1 MSEVQ
6 FAILGAGAMGS
17 IVGAHLARA
26 GHSVAM
32 LVRERRARQIQAEGL
47 SVTGLVQFA
56 TPVHTIVDP
65 AQLAGAEVLIVT
77 TKAIDTAASLAP
89 FSNARIGTAFSIQ
102 NGVMKNELLA
112 GALPR
117 THVLGALANFSGELL
132 PSGEALFTRNVNLML
147 GDLSG
152 APTASA
158 LDIARMIDAAGV
170 RSTAVDNIQSQ
181 EWSKFA
187 AWFGLAAVSVATRS
201 VTWKFLLDPNAALV
215 LVRLI
220 REVGALAAACNV
232 ALTDESM
239 FPVAR
244 MCAGTEGAA
253 VEIMRAYGEEF
264 RKNSPT
270 HKLSTLQDLDAH
282 RPLELEET
290 MGFAVRK
297 AAELKLKLPL
307 LDAFYRIASASA
319 AY

>member
-1 MSEVQ
+1 
-6 FAILGAGAMGS
+6 
-17 IVGAHLARA
+17 
-26 GHSVAM
+26 M

-47 SVTGLVQFA
+47 RVTGLVQFS
-56 TPVHTIVDP
+56 TPVQTIVDP
-65 AQLAGAEVLIVT
+65 AELARADVLIVT

-89 FSNARIGTAFSIQ
+89 FRNARIGAAFSIQ

-112 GALPR
+112 RALPG

-152 APTASA
+152 APTAST
-158 LDIARMIDAAGV
+158 LGIARMIDASGV
-170 RSTAVDNIQSQ
+170 RSTAVANIQSQ

-215 LVRLI
+215 VVRLI
-220 REVGALAAACNV
+220 REVGTLANACSV
-232 ALTDESM
+232 ELTDESM

-244 MCAGTEGAA
+244 MCAGTEQAA
-253 VEIMRAYGEEF
+253 VAVLHSYGEEF

-297 AAELKLKLPL
+297 AADLGLRLPL
-307 LDAFYRIASASA
+307 LDAFYRISSAIA

>member
-1 MSEVQ
+1 MHEVE

-32 LVRERRARQIQAEGL
+32 LVRARRARQIEADGL
-47 SVTGLVQFA
+47 RVTGLVQFSA
-56 TPVHTIVDP
+56 PVRTLVDP
-65 AQLAGAEVLIVT
+65 AQLARADVFIVA

-89 FSNARIGTAFSIQ
+89 FHAARIGTAFSIQ
-102 NGVMKNELLA
+102 NGVMKNELLTQ
-112 GALPR
+112 ALPG
-117 THVLGALANFSGELL
+117 THVLGALANFSGQLL
-132 PSGEALFTRNVNLML
+132 PSGEALFTRNVNLTI
-147 GDLSG
+147 GELSG
-152 APTASA
+152 APSSSA
-158 LDIARMIDAAGV
+158 LDIARTIDASGV
-170 RSTAVDNIQSQ
+170 RSSAVSNIQSQ

-187 AWFGLAAVSVATRS
+187 AWVGLAAVSVTTRS

-220 REVGALAAACNV
+220 REVGALAAACGIE
-232 ALTDESM
+232 LTDDSM
-239 FPVAR
+239 FPVAK
-244 MCAGTEGAA
+244 MCAGTEQAA
-253 VEIMRAYGEEF
+253 VAIMHAYGEEF

-297 AAELKLKLPL
+297 ASALGLNLPL
-307 LDAFYRIASASA
+307 LDAFYRIASATA
-319 AY
+319 A